1 MEDMVERKI
10 RETIQFR
17 GNVYGGV
24 LFGGLNFYKIIYI
37 GFEIF
42 RFFVT

>member
-1 MEDMVERKI
+1 MEDMDMAERKI

-24 LFGGLNFYKIIYI
+24 LFEFL
-37 GFEIF
+37 
-42 RFFVT
+42 